1 MATKKSGTRKS
12 TPKTTKRKVTK
23 KNAPMQSFQMTKDQ
37 PPFKTFKVTKQTVYW
52 SILLLVIIV
61 TQLWILKLQMDVVAL
76 TDAMLTH

>member
-1 MATKKSGTRKS
+1 MATKKPQARKS
-12 TPKTTKRKVTK
+12 TPKSTKKRVTK
-23 KNAPMQSFQMTKDQ
+23 KNAAMQSFKVTRDE

-76 TDAMLTH
+76 TDAMLAQ